1 MQGSKTIAGNTAT
14 GTLKVLAL
22 ALMFVDHAGKMLFP
36 GVTEMRML
44 GRAAFPLYCWCM
56 VVGFCHTRSVPK
68 YLLRVLA
75 VGLISQPL
83 YMLALNHT
91 WQEPNIFLTLLLA
104 LCGLWAM
111 REKIAFSHLWAP
123 PLLLILA
130 SDLGCDYGWRG
141 VLLVWLLYAVRDSR
155 PGIAAVMIAFCLYWG
170 SASIAVS
177 QIFGWRIVL
186 PDLLS
191 PVLSHWTRLQ
201 AWAILALPLML
212 ARFRRNI
219 RLPAWLGYALY
230 PAHLALL
237 YLLEVCL

>member
-1 MQGSKTIAGNTAT
+1 MREGKAIAGNTAT

-36 GVTEMRML
+36 GVMEMRML
-44 GRAAFPLYCWCM
+44 GRAAFPVYCWCM

-75 VGLISQPL
+75 VGLVSQPL

-91 WQEPNIFLTLLLA
+91 WQEPNVFLTLLLA

-111 REKIAFSHLWAP
+111 REKIAFCHLWAP

-130 SDLGCDYGWRG
+130 GALGCDYGWRG

-186 PDLLS
+186 SDLLS
-191 PVLSHWTRLQ
+191 PLLSPWTRLQ
-201 AWAILALPLML
+201 AWAILALPL
-212 ARFRRNI
+212 
-219 RLPAWLGYALY
+219 
-230 PAHLALL
+230 
-237 YLLEVCL
+237 

>member
-104 LCGLWAM
+104 LCGLWVM

-130 SDLGCDYGWRG
+130 SALGCDYSWRG
-141 VLLVWLLYAVRDSR
+141 VMLVWLLYAVRDSR
-155 PGIAAVMIAFCLYWG
+155 PGIAAMMIAFCLYWG

-191 PVLSHWTRLQ
+191 PVLSPWTRLQ